1 MVKRWSS
8 DTIKV
13 LVLKTR
19 ADFSKIALSFCLEIV
34 KIMTKKPVKPLML
47 LTY

>member
-1 MVKRWSS
+1 MVKRWLS

-13 LVLKTR
+13 LVLKTKV
-19 ADFSKIALSFCLEIV
+19 DIGTIALSFCLEIV